1 MTQHTLLVISDETEF
16 VRVVTGRWQAEKH
29 VPAITAVSS
38 EIWSRS
44 QPEDYN
50 LVIAGAIRKDSAAA
64 VFESLRSFASV
75 LCVTKDQNSA
85 MELRNAYP
93 HFLVIPRRDAWVD
106 ALVLLAVEM
115 LRRCDAVS
123 RAQNAERRA
132 SQSQSHAMLGRYM
145 LDMRHN
151 INDALTSLLGNADL
165 LLLEPGMLSAE
176 TRENIK
182 TIHAMTL
189 RLNEIIQRF
198 SSLAN
203 EMRANETQSQTA
215 TLPSVHSLVETR

>member
-1 MTQHTLLVISDETEF
+1 MKRSSSELLPDA
-16 VRVVTGRWQAEKH
+16 GRRKSH

-44 QPEDYN
+44 QPEDYD

-64 VFESLRSFASV
+64 VFESLQFVRLRAVRYERSEFGAWSFATPI
-75 LCVTKDQNSA
+75 LI
-85 MELRNAYP
+85 
-93 HFLVIPRRDAWVD
+93 FLSIPRRDAWVD

-115 LRRCDAVS
+115 LRRRDAVS

-145 LDMRHN
+145 LEMRHN

-189 RLNEIIQRF
+189 RLTRSF
-198 SSLAN
+198 SDSHHWP
-203 EMRANETQSQTA
+203 TK
-215 TLPSVHSLVETR
+215 